1 MLPSP
6 SLPNTEL
13 PDAAAEPPA
22 ELELDEEGLLLPPP
36 RGMREVAARMAEEA
50 PTELEPAVEATEDP
64 APAPESALE
73 LLAVLLEPEE
83 PDREVF
89 GLT

>member
-1 MLPSP
+1 
-6 SLPNTEL
+6 
-13 PDAAAEPPA
+13 
-22 ELELDEEGLLLPPP
+22 
-36 RGMREVAARMAEEA
+36 MREVAARMAEEA